1 MTTASPLDLN
11 RYRGSLWLL
20 AEIELS
26 PLLRVKEDAS
36 DIVQQSLLE
45 AHRDLP
51 AYRGQTDAELVGWL
65 KTILARNLLNAARH
79 YRTQK
84 CDVRREQSL
93 AERLDQSSA
102 RLENYLASEQ
112 TSPSQQAVRNEQVEQ
127 LAVGLARLLD
137 AERTAIVL
145 KHFKGW
151 SLSQI
156 SEQLGRPTDAVAGLL
171 KRGLKKLRSHLQDSV
186 TRAGATISALFRL

>member
-1 MTTASPLDLN
+1 MTNVSPSDLDRFRNYL
-11 RYRGSLWLL
+11 RLL

-26 PLLRVKEDAS
+26 PRLRVKEDAS

-45 AHRDLP
+45 AHRDLA
-51 AYRGQTDAELVGWL
+51 AYRGQTEAELVGWL

-102 RLENYLASEQ
+102 RVENFLASDQ
-112 TSPSQQAVRNEQVEQ
+112 TSPSQRAVRNERSAA
-127 LAVGLARLLD
+127 LADALARLLE

-145 KHFKGW
+145 KHFHGW
-151 SLSQI
+151 SLARI
-156 SEQLGRPTDAVAGLL
+156 SDQLGRPVNAVAGLL
-171 KRGLKKLRSHLQDSV
+171 KRGLKKLRTQLQDSE
-186 TRAGATISALFRL
+186 

>member
-1 MTTASPLDLN
+1 MTTASPPDLDRFRN
-11 RYRGSLWLL
+11 HLWLL

-26 PLLRVKEDAS
+26 PRLRAKEDAS

-45 AHRDLP
+45 AHRDLA
-51 AYRGQTDAELVGWL
+51 AYRGKSEAELVGWL
-65 KTILARNLLNAARH
+65 KKILVHNLDNARRQ
-79 YRTQK
+79 YGTRK
-84 CDVRREQSL
+84 RDVKREQSL

-112 TSPSQQAVRNEQVEQ
+112 TSPSQRAVRNEQVEQ
-127 LAVGLARLLD
+127 LADGLAQLLEG
-137 AERTAIVL
+137 ERTAIVL

-156 SEQLGRPTDAVAGLL
+156 SEQMGRPTDAVAGLL
-171 KRGLKKLRSHLQDSV
+171 KRGLKKLRSHLHDSE
-186 TRAGATISALFRL
+186 